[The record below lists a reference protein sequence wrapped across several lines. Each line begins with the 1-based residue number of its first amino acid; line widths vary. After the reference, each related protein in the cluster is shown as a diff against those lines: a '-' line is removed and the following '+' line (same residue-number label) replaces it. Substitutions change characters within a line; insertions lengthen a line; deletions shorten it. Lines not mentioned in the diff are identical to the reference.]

1 MLDTDILSILDFVPV
16 YSVPM
21 IFHVK
26 SKDSF
31 NIPLFL
37 SVCVPSMGG
46 LISYFHF
53 LPSDLPV
60 LLMFP
65 SEIYFMNKQTD
76 FSRF

>member
-1 MLDTDILSILDFVPV
+1 
-16 YSVPM
+16 M

-26 SKDSF
+26 ISDDSF

-37 SVCVPSMGG
+37 SVCVPSVGS
-46 LISYFHF
+46 LIIYFHF

-65 SEIYFMNKQTD
+65 TEISFMNKQTN